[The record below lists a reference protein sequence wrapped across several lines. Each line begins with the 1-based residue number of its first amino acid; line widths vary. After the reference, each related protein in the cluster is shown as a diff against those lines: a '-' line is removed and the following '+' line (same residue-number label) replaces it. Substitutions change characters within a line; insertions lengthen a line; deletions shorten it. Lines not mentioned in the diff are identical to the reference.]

1 VAVAPPRSL
10 SPSKVAAFTDCAL
23 AFRFSVIDRLPEPP
37 SPWATRGSLV
47 HAALQH
53 LLFAPAERRTLGTAL
68 ELLATS
74 AAAMRSDPE
83 YTGLGL
89 DADAEAAFV
98 AEAERLVRNYFE
110 LEDPQTV
117 RPMGV
122 ELLMEAAIG
131 GAYVRGIIDRLE
143 LDADGEL
150 VVTDYK
156 SGKAPN
162 ERHERGRLAGVQVY
176 ALLCERLLGR
186 RPARVQ
192 LLYLGDPVA
201 IICTPTERDVRAAER
216 RLGAVWSAMLR
227 ACATDNFRPQPSA
240 LCGFCAYQ
248 DWCPAFGGD
257 PEAGRRLAIELR
269 ARAEAEA
276 VVQLRLLDLETVS
289 SAVPAGAR

>member
-1 VAVAPPRSL
+1 MAVVPPRSL

-53 LLFAPAERRTLGTAL
+53 LLFEPPERRTLDAAL
-68 ELLATS
+68 GFLASS
-74 AAAMRSDPE
+74 AEALRRDPE
-83 YTGLGL
+83 YTGLEL
-89 DADAEAAFV
+89 DPDAEAAFLT
-98 AEAERLVRNYFE
+98 EAERLLRNYFE
-110 LEDPQTV
+110 LEDPRSV
-117 RPMGV
+117 RPIGV
-122 ELLMEAAIG
+122 ELLMEAELG
-131 GAYVRGIIDRLE
+131 GAHVRGIIDRLE
-143 LDADGEL
+143 LDGDGEL

-156 SGKAPN
+156 TGKAPS

-192 LLYLGDPVA
+192 LLYLADPVA
-201 IICTPTERDVRAAER
+201 IICTPTERDVRAAEQ

-227 ACATDNFRPQPSA
+227 ACATDSFKPQPSA
-240 LCGFCAYQ
+240 LCNFCAYQ
-248 DWCPAFGGD
+248 AWCPAFGGD
-257 PEAGRRLAIELR
+257 PEAGRRLAVELR

-276 VVQLRLLDLETVS
+276 IGQLRLLDLEP
-289 SAVPAGAR
+289 VPAGAAAR